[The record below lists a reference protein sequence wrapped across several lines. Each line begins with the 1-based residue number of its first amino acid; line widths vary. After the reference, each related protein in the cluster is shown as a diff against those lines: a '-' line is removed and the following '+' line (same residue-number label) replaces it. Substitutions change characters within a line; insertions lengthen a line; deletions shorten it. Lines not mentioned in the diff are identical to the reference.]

1 MAVSPQA
8 SRLINQ
14 WLEPCQASD
23 SADAVL
29 RRRKYPRFSA
39 EDDFI
44 IKPAAGEVAH
54 FPEMFVRGYNISS
67 GGLGVLA
74 KWLIHGE
81 TPVLIHREQAPQDEP
96 WVPATVVH
104 CTQSCT
110 GYKIGLCFE
119 P

>member
-1 MAVSPQA
+1 MAVTEETT
-8 SRLINQ
+8 RLINE
-14 WLEPCQASD
+14 WLDQCRASGA
-23 SADAVL
+23 ADAVL
-29 RRRKYPRFSA
+29 RRRKYPRFGTP
-39 EDDFI
+39 DDFL
-44 IKPAAGEVAH
+44 IKPDAGEVNH
-54 FPEMFVRGYNISS
+54 FPDMFVRGYNISS
-67 GGLGVLA
+67 RGLGVLS
-74 KWLIHGE
+74 KWLIHGD